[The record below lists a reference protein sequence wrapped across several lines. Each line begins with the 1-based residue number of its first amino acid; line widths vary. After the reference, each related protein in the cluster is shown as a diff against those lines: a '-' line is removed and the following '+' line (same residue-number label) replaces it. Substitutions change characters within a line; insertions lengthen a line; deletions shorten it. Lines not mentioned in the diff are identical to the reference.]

1 MGSRV
6 GITDQ
11 RLKQKNN
18 ERYSIFIQAYIST
31 IYVARLAGGSLWKF
45 YVYKSLPF
53 GSVRSNKLSN
63 VGNLLDFPSIY
74 LWTNPIAFDTANKKI
89 KVADMCLQRW

>member
-1 MGSRV
+1 MKV
-6 GITDQ
+6 LCI
-11 RLKQKNN
+11 
-18 ERYSIFIQAYIST
+18 
-31 IYVARLAGGSLWKF
+31 
-45 YVYKSLPF
+45 YKSLPF

-74 LWTNPIAFDTANKKI
+74 LWTNPIAIDTANKKI